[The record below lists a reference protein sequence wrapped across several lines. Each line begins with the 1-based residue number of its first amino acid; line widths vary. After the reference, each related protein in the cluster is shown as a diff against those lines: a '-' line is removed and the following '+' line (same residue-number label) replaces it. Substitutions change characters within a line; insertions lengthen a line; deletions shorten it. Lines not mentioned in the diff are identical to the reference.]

1 VSHGAVGMS
10 PELFTSL
17 GAMLVGI
24 IGAVTSLFLALRKRI
39 AEEDVPALKRR
50 VDDLEKLRD
59 ADRQDYEREI
69 RQCRLEVLTLDRHL
83 FVVERMLAAEG
94 KEVPPRPQLR
104 IAPDGGPM
112 R

>member
-1 VSHGAVGMS
+1 MS

-50 VDDLEKLRD
+50 VEDLERLRD
-59 ADRQDYEREI
+59 SDRKDYELEI
-69 RQCRLEVLTLDRHL
+69 RECRLEVITLDRHL
-83 FVVERMLAAEG
+83 FVLERMLAAKGE
-94 KEVPPRPQLR
+94 EVPPRPQLTITR
-104 IAPDGGPM
+104 NGGTG